1 MRIDLVFDTA
11 ACLQRED
18 ERAWFAVIDVLRS
31 ATSIIYALKNGARLV
46 MPAQSSQ
53 EALRISE
60 HLPREELI
68 LCGERDNQ
76 PIPGFTYGIS
86 PGEFTADTVKGKTVI
101 MVMENGIASL
111 VRSEP
116 HLRLIV
122 PSFVNLA
129 HTARYISTHAED
141 DHMTIL
147 CNGRN
152 GRISLDDLYCAGMF
166 IHKIED
172 VCNATV
178 TGNDGVYIAKQL
190 ATSFGNDIYSILQR
204 TDEGRH
210 LCAQGFHE
218 DVRLAAQHS
227 IIDLVPSARNGDLI
241 AEEVKHDN

>member
-1 MRIDLVFDTA
+1 
-11 ACLQRED
+11 
-18 ERAWFAVIDVLRS
+18 
-31 ATSIIYALKNGARLV
+31 

-60 HLPREELI
+60 HLPREELV
-68 LCGERDNQ
+68 LCGERDDQ

-86 PGEFTADTVKGKTVI
+86 PGEFGADTVKGKTVI

-116 HLRLIV
+116 NLRLIV
-122 PSFVNLA
+122 PSFVNLT
-129 HTARYISTHAED
+129 HTARYISSHAED
-141 DHMTIL
+141 DHLIIL

-152 GRISLDDLYCAGMF
+152 GRISLEDLYCAGMF

-172 VCNATV
+172 VLNATV
-178 TGNDGVYIAKQL
+178 TGNDGVYVAKQL
-190 ATSFGNDIYSILQR
+190 VASFGDDIYSVLQQ

-210 LCAQGFHE
+210 LRARGFHE

-227 IIDLVPSARNGDLI
+227 IIDLVPTARNGDLI
-241 AEEVKHDN
+241 AEEVKHDH